1 MDYYKI
7 LHHVVM
13 ENTRMNILKLIV
25 SLTALSLFGAC
36 GGSDEGGSNDQTNIP
51 GISINGNFQAVT
63 SNN

>member
-1 MDYYKI
+1 
-7 LHHVVM
+7 
-13 ENTRMNILKLIV
+13 MNIVKLIV